1 MEDKSESFNLPF
13 FRLNSRKGVDDLK
26 LRAPITD
33 KIDVRNFNDELKHAI
48 VKRSRVRYIAAP
60 EEEET
65 TGDDEVDAEALAQA
79 NEIFER
85 LQREAE
91 EDEAAKAAEWTARLA
106 EEDESNYNA
115 TTGSYSGAYGKGNV
129 SDETKALAANILGE
143 KADSLADI
151 INQNQVD

>member
-1 MEDKSESFNLPF
+1 M
-13 FRLNSRKGVDDLK
+13 K

-48 VKRSRVRYIAAP
+48 VKRSRVRYMP
-60 EEEET
+60 TPQEDEEQSATESGE
-65 TGDDEVDAEALAQA
+65 DAEALAQA

-91 EDEAAKAAEWTARLA
+91 ADEKAKEAEWIAKLSQ
-106 EEDESNYNA
+106 EQEVNDSDYNA

-129 SDETKALAANILGE
+129 SEETKDLAANILGE
-143 KADSLADI
+143 KADSLAALI
-151 INQNQVD
+151 SQNQVD